1 MPTEIERKFLIK
13 PDLWKDIHPKKSVDI
28 KQAYLSILPEKTI
41 RVRVQGKKGFI
52 TIKGKT
58 TGISRTEY
66 EYNIPLKEA
75 LEIIAKFPENLIE
88 KTRHYVLFSG
98 NVWEVDQFKGTNQGL
113 LIAEI
118 ELKSEDQ
125 KFKLPPWIDKEVTND
140 KRYYNSNLSQ
150 NPIIDL

>member
-13 PDLWKDIHPKKSVDI
+13 PDLWKDINPKKSVDI
-28 KQAYLSILPEKTI
+28 KQAYLSILSEKTI

-58 TGISRTEY
+58 TGISRAEY

-75 LEIIAKFPENLIE
+75 LELITKFPENLIE
-88 KTRHYVLFSG
+88 KTRHYVYYSG
-98 NVWEVDQFKGTNQGL
+98 NVWEVDEFKGANQGL
-113 LIAEI
+113 FIAEI
-118 ELKSEDQ
+118 ELKSENQ
-125 KFKLPPWIDKEVTND
+125 KFELPPWIDKEVTND

-150 NPIIDL
+150 NPFNSF